1 MKIAFI
7 PSTFLP
13 SIGGAEIQTH
23 NFANKLIEEGH
34 EVEIMLLNKIS
45 VNNGNYKIFQL
56 NKFLISFVFL
66 FKYYFNLNFTFLL
79 KLYFKKIIFYQNYDI
94 WHFHSVNYKTLIY
107 IEVLK
112 KLNQKVMVT
121 LQGADIQID
130 HEIGYGYR
138 LDKKYDNYIKKVFQ
152 KVDCF
157 QAISI
162 SISKELLNFDIEEK
176 KINIIPNCS
185 HYEKIST
192 FKKTKEEKLT
202 MLTIGRYAEKK
213 KGFDLVVKV
222 AEELKKITEFR
233 WIIIGRNSNTLLQN
247 QFIKKNLSNFEI
259 VNQIENNDETYFPHS
274 NLIEYYKKSH
284 VYVNLSR
291 VEGSPLVV
299 IDAISSNL
307 PIITFNTRGGDE
319 IVLDG
324 HNGFIVDNFDF
335 KQFANKIFKLK
346 EFTINKEEELI
357 KNHINKF
364 DLFLNTKKIV
374 DLYKSII

>member
-1 MKIAFI
+1 M
-7 PSTFLP
+7 
-13 SIGGAEIQTH
+13 
-23 NFANKLIEEGH
+23 
-34 EVEIMLLNKIS
+34 
-45 VNNGNYKIFQL
+45 
-56 NKFLISFVFL
+56 
-66 FKYYFNLNFTFLL
+66 
-79 KLYFKKIIFYQNYDI
+79 
-94 WHFHSVNYKTLIY
+94 
-107 IEVLK
+107 
-112 KLNQKVMVT
+112 T

>member
-1 MKIAFI
+1 M
-7 PSTFLP
+7 
-13 SIGGAEIQTH
+13 
-23 NFANKLIEEGH
+23 
-34 EVEIMLLNKIS
+34 
-45 VNNGNYKIFQL
+45 
-56 NKFLISFVFL
+56 
-66 FKYYFNLNFTFLL
+66 
-79 KLYFKKIIFYQNYDI
+79 
-94 WHFHSVNYKTLIY
+94 
-107 IEVLK
+107 
-112 KLNQKVMVT
+112 
-121 LQGADIQID
+121 
-130 HEIGYGYR
+130 
-138 LDKKYDNYIKKVFQ
+138 
-152 KVDCF
+152 
-157 QAISI
+157 
-162 SISKELLNFDIEEK
+162 
-176 KINIIPNCS
+176 
-185 HYEKIST
+185 
-192 FKKTKEEKLT
+192 
-202 MLTIGRYAEKK
+202 
-213 KGFDLVVKV
+213 
-222 AEELKKITEFR
+222 
-233 WIIIGRNSNTLLQN
+233 LQN